1 MKKLMLILAVG
12 VLFTACHSTTESD
25 VQISDSLVLK
35 ASMDSVAGAMDSV
48 KVDSVKVDT
57 TK

>member
-12 VLFTACHSTTESD
+12 ALFTACHSTTESD
-25 VQISDSLVLK
+25 IQTSDSLVLK
-35 ASMDSVAGAMDSV
+35 ASMDSIEVVDSTT
-48 KVDSVKVDT
+48 VDSVKIDT

>member
-1 MKKLMLILAVG
+1 MLILAVG

>member
-1 MKKLMLILAVG
+1 MLILAVG

-25 VQISDSLVLK
+25 IQSSDSLVLK
-35 ASMDSVAGAMDSV
+35 ASMDSIEVVDSTT
-48 KVDSVKVDT
+48 VDSVKIDT